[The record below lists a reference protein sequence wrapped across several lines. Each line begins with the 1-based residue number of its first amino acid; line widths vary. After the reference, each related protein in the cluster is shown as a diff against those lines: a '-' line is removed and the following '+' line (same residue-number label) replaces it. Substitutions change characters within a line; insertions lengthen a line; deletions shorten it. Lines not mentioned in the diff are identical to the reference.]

1 LLKGEEIM
9 KIAVMCDMHLPENE
23 NAPQYDYFYR
33 AVDYLENSDAQTVV
47 VIGDI
52 TACGGKKAFKRYCE
66 AMKELHHI
74 TISGNAD
81 VRTENPDLLA
91 YACGGEINCGRRI
104 LCLNTPFS
112 RIEEN
117 DFAKISAL
125 SDGDIIMIHHSLTG
139 LEEKSRNMLEDIL
152 NSKELILI
160 HAHFHGFSDRTVGKS
175 RVICV
180 KALDGDKCIGTPP
193 CITLFDID
201 ENKFSFYE
209 KCFGVSKSEVADFR
223 DYMGVCCFDLDETI
237 EYAIKNGIKNLELKK
252 LSREETDIVAV
263 CERIKRFRESGGRTL
278 SMHMPNLRFD
288 GENIIDTNWDFAIE
302 LAKATGIEQFT
313 IHPPRISVAQ
323 MREKAEIFIDYL
335 CDFMRQFP
343 DAKFGFE
350 NLHMNKNDV
359 TDEIRGY
366 GMIPEETL
374 GIVDA
379 VNKRLGA
386 EKCGCVLDVGHAYN
400 NRAYTGEYPIGVW
413 YATVGNRTIAY
424 HIHQVKR
431 IDGVLHNHRGIDEW
445 FGPMISYSSFFH
457 AWRSGLINK
466 CPAFF
471 EMRCFDDVK
480 ASLASY
486 EALEE
491 V

>member
-1 LLKGEEIM
+1 M

-23 NAPQYDYFYR
+23 NAPQYNYFYR
-33 AVDYLENSDAQTVV
+33 AAEYLKNSDVETVV
-47 VIGDI
+47 VMGDI

-66 AMKELHHI
+66 AMKKIRHI

-81 VRTENPDLLA
+81 VRTENPDLLK
-91 YACGGEINCGRRI
+91 YACGGEIDCGRRI

-117 DFAKISAL
+117 DLEKIYSL
-125 SDGDIIMIHHSLTG
+125 SDGDIIMLHHSLPG
-139 LEEKSRNMLEDIL
+139 LEERSRQKLEEVL
-152 NSKELILI
+152 ESKELILI
-160 HAHFHGFSDRTVGKS
+160 HAHSHGFSDRTVGKS

-201 ENKFSFYE
+201 KDNFSFSE
-209 KCFGVSKSEVADFR
+209 KCFSVSKSEIADFR
-223 DYMGVCCFDLDETI
+223 DYLGICCFDLDETI
-237 EYAIKNGIKNLELKK
+237 EYAIKNGVKNLELKK
-252 LSREETDIVAV
+252 LSRETTDIATV
-263 CERIKRFRESGGRTL
+263 CERIKRFRASGGRTL

-288 GENIIDTNWDFAIE
+288 GKNITDEGWDFAIE
-302 LAKATGIEQFT
+302 LAKATGVEQFT

-323 MREKAEIFIDYL
+323 MREKADMFIDYL

-359 TDEIRGY
+359 PDETRGY

-374 GIVDA
+374 SFTDA
-379 VNKRLGA
+379 VNRRLGTP
-386 EKCGCVLDVGHAYN
+386 KCGCVLDVGHAYN
-400 NRAYTGEYPIGVW
+400 NRSYTGEFHIGVW
-413 YATVGNRTIAY
+413 YALVGSRTIAY

-431 IDGVLHNHRGIDEW
+431 IEGVLHNHRELDEW
-445 FGPMISYSSFFH
+445 FGPMISYSSFFY

-471 EMRCFDDVK
+471 EMRRFEDVK
-480 ASLASY
+480 TSLAAF